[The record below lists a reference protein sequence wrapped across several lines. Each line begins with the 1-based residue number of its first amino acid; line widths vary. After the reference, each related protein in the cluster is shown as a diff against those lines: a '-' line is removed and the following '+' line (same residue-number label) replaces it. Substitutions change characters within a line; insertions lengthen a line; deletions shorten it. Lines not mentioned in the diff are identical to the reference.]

1 MVIGELKVILSAAI
15 GDFKSRMKDAMDT
28 VRLYGMY
35 AKENMD
41 KASASFQNGFKK
53 IGEGVNTAKE
63 RITGA
68 LSLMGK
74 AFIALGGTIAL
85 ISWQGSKYAEDLW
98 RAWVDASGKIAAS
111 GADLDKFGSSLIG
124 MATKSKFGLNEVA
137 NAAKLAAQFNLNEAQ
152 TLDAVSAAMNYSMGV
167 GDDLSA
173 SIDGISRAML
183 VFKDRNLTAKDAADI
198 LAKANVDSRV
208 SAEDMQITLRA
219 LGPIA
224 NKLKWDFKDVV
235 AMLAV
240 FKDEG
245 IDGGRVMMGLANVLN
260 DIMDPT
266 SALGKE
272 IKATGV
278 NIKDASGK
286 VKDIVTLLRDL
297 KNSGADTSAIFNHLN
312 GIIGPGL
319 SNVVDKGSGALQ
331 KYIRDFSNVDGYA
344 KKLSTTFE
352 KTLPGA
358 FQFFVAR
365 LKDLPVVMSFFLKDA
380 LTNLF
385 TPMQKALGELSAMV
399 DKSGLAKKI
408 DAALT
413 PAFKAMGEWIAQI
426 INKWT
431 DFISKLSADDISK
444 AIKGVQTY
452 LKDLWNT
459 LQKIFSGIDVGQLF
473 KGLVTAFM
481 LLISIIGRLGV
492 WFSNLPDWVKNLVIL
507 GTAFMLLGG
516 PAIVGGIA
524 SLVAGIWKLVAAIGA
539 IKAAGGLAIL
549 SKLGIPG
556 LLAAGAIFTGGKV
569 IQGFK
574 EASAT
579 SKSDDYKAYQSAG
592 GKLGP
597 GIWKE
602 MQEAGHTS
610 AFGIP
615 LNPNAGKETPRP
627 GVEKIKE
634 ALTEAMKIETDFAK
648 SLDKE
653 FETMGMNTDELNGE
667 IEKTRAGIQDETKN
681 FMSTFTKTG
690 DKIVNLNNETI
701 NLMIQSQNKVAYLQA
716 RLDALEKRVAS
727 IRITQSTKKQGL

>member
-41 KASASFQNGFKK
+41 KAAASFQNGFKK
-53 IGEGVNTAKE
+53 IGDGVNTAKE
-63 RITGA
+63 RIGGA
-68 LSLMGK
+68 LSIMGK

-198 LAKANVDSRV
+198 LAKANIDSRV
-208 SAEDMQITLRA
+208 SAEDMQMTLRA

-272 IKATGV
+272 IKSTGV

-365 LKDLPVVMSFFLKDA
+365 LKDLPVVMSFFLKDS

-385 TPMQKALGELSAMV
+385 TPMQKALGDLSAMI

-413 PAFKAMGEWIAQI
+413 PAFKAIGEWISQI

-444 AIKGVQTY
+444 AIKGVQAY
-452 LKDLWNT
+452 LKDLWDT
-459 LQKIFSGIDVGQLF
+459 LKKIFSGIDVGQLF

-481 LLISIIGRLGV
+481 LLVAIIGRLGV
-492 WFSNLPDWVKNLVIL
+492 IFSNLPDWVKNIVIL
-507 GTAFMLLGG
+507 GGAFMLLGG
-516 PAIVGGIA
+516 PAIIGGIA
-524 SLVAGIWKLVAAIGA
+524 ALVGGLWKLVAAIGGV
-539 IKAAGGLAIL
+539 KAAGGLASL
-549 SKLGIPG
+549 
-556 LLAAGAIFTGGKV
+556 
-569 IQGFK
+569 
-574 EASAT
+574 
-579 SKSDDYKAYQSAG
+579 
-592 GKLGP
+592 GKLGVPGAVIAGGLGLGVGAGMAIEKWGP
-597 GIWKE
+597 GISQNIYKATHQYKPKGPVME
-602 MQEAGHTS
+602 
-610 AFGIP
+610 FGWGGNEGGG
-615 LNPNAGKETPRP
+615 LMTADERAKFENKTPTT
-627 GVEKIKE
+627 GTEKIKS
-634 ALTEAMKIETDFAK
+634 ALQDAMKIESDFAK

-653 FETMGMNTDELNGE
+653 FENLGMNTEELNGE

>member
-1 MVIGELKVILSAAI
+1 MSAAI
-15 GDFKSRMKDAMDT
+15 GDFKNRMKDAMDT

-35 AKENMD
+35 AKENLD
-41 KASASFQNGFKK
+41 KASASFQSGFKK
-53 IGEGVNTAKE
+53 IGDGVNTAKE
-63 RITGA
+63 RIGGA
-68 LSLMGK
+68 LSIMGK

-198 LAKANVDSRV
+198 LAKANIDSRV
-208 SAEDMQITLRA
+208 SAEDMQMSLRA

-260 DIMDPT
+260 DVMDPT
-266 SALGKE
+266 SQLGKE

-278 NIKDASGK
+278 SIKDGSGK
-286 VKDIVTLLRDL
+286 VKDIVTLLTDL
-297 KNSGADTSAIFNHLN
+297 KTSGADTSEIFNHLN
-312 GIIGPGL
+312 GVIGPGL
-319 SNVVDKGSGALQ
+319 ANVVEKGSGALQ
-331 KYIRDFSNVDGYA
+331 KYVRDFSNIDGYA

-365 LKDLPVVMSFFLKDA
+365 LKDLPVVMSFFLKDS
-380 LTNLF
+380 LTALF
-385 TPMQKALGELSAMV
+385 TPMQKALGDLTAMI

-413 PAFKAMGEWIAQI
+413 PVFKAIGGFIAGLI
-426 INKWT
+426 SSWT
-431 DFISKLSADDISK
+431 LFISKLSADDISK

-452 LKDLWNT
+452 LKDLWDT
-459 LQKIFSGIDVGQLF
+459 LKKIFSGIDFAQLF

-492 WFSNLPDWVKNLVIL
+492 WFSNLPDWAKNIVIL
-507 GTAFMLLGG
+507 GTAFTLLGG
-516 PAIVGGIA
+516 PSIIAGLA
-524 SLVAGIWKLVAAIGA
+524 SLVTGLWNVVAAINA
-539 IKAAGGLAIL
+539 IKAAGGLALL
-549 SKLGIPG
+549 SKLGIAG
-556 LLAAGAIFTGGKV
+556 LAVGVGVIAATEVGKSV
-569 IQGFK
+569 K
-574 EASAT
+574 T
-579 SKSDDYKAYQSAG
+579 SKETEKSEEYQTYKKSG
-592 GKLGP
+592 GALGP
-597 GIWKE
+597 GLYN
-602 MQEAGHTS
+602 EAVKMGT
-610 AFGIP
+610 
-615 LNPNAGKETPRP
+615 LNKETPKP
-627 GVEKIKE
+627 GTEQIKA
-634 ALTEAMKIETDFAK
+634 ALTDAMKIETDFAS

-653 FETMGMNTDELNGE
+653 FGNLGMDTEELNKE
-667 IEKTRAGIQDETKN
+667 IEKTRSGIQDETKN
-681 FMSTFTKTG
+681 FMSSFSKTG
-690 DKIVNLNNETI
+690 DKIVNLNNQTI
-701 NLMIQSQNKVAYLQA
+701 DLMIQSQNRISTLQS
-716 RLDALEKRVAS
+716 RLDALERRVAS
-727 IRITQSTKKQGL
+727 IRITQVSKKQGI